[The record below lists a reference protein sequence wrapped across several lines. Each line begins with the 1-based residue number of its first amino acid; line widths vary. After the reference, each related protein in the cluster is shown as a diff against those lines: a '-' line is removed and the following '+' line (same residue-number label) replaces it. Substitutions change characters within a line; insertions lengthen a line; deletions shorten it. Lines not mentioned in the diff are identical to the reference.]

1 MISGDESVVDST
13 KDFQI
18 QARSQEE
25 ANVSM
30 EALDEFGCR
39 WNGGEAL
46 TPTRSNWETY
56 KENSIYDV
64 WASKGG
70 KRVLYGSRVDH
81 SVRLYSVDELL
92 QELYGGDNDQDLNIE
107 SLL

>member
-1 MISGDESVVDST
+1 MVDFT
-13 KDFQI
+13 KNFQI
-18 QARSQEE
+18 CARSQEE
-25 ANVSM
+25 ANAIM
-30 EALDEFGCR
+30 DALHEFGCR
-39 WNGGEAL
+39 WNGGETL

-56 KENSIYDV
+56 KGNTIYDV

-81 SVRLYSVDELL
+81 SVKLYSVDELL
-92 QELYGGDNDQDLNIE
+92 QELYGEDNEQELNIE

>member
-1 MISGDESVVDST
+1 MVDFT

-25 ANVSM
+25 ANVIM
-30 EALDEFGCR
+30 EALHEFGCR

-46 TPTRSNWETY
+46 SPEHSNWGIY
-56 KENSIYDV
+56 KEDTIYNV

-70 KRVLYGSRVDH
+70 KRVLYGSRVDR
-81 SVRLYSVDELL
+81 SVRLYSVGELL
-92 QELYGGDNDQDLNIE
+92 QELYGEDNDQDLNIE